1 MCHNPS
7 LGFATKAKA
16 CKGVAQK
23 GSLGVWE
30 GVIMNIHTPKWAP
43 ILGVGVLVDSQI
55 FIERFQGSKPIALK
69 ISLYH

>member
-1 MCHNPS
+1 MLTNILSNINLTLMCHNPS

-30 GVIMNIHTPKWAP
+30 GVIMNIHTPK
-43 ILGVGVLVDSQI
+43 
-55 FIERFQGSKPIALK
+55 
-69 ISLYH
+69 